1 MRFSAY
7 NRRVLDA
14 TPVIPAPLFT
24 CFQDATGFSEWE
36 FLMVPLKTVQS
47 KETSPREQYPS
58 SRNLSVAQ
66 HLQKTPTK
74 TRVKLENTRKRSRVP
89 PGGQNGAL
97 RGDGSMLFFQPR
109 SILTTPDCRTQSRSS
124 PKSRSPFW
132 GGGANPRS
140 HPRRQR
146 NRGITSY
153 NVVHPQT
160 GFMRFA
166 WKATRLT

>member
-1 MRFSAY
+1 MLSGCHGLLGMGIFNGISEDSTKQGNFPTRTIP
-7 NRRVLDA
+7 VLSK
-14 TPVIPAPLFT
+14 PLSCST
-24 CFQDATGFSEWE
+24 STKNPNQN
-36 FLMVPLKTVQS
+36 QS
-47 KETSPREQYPS
+47 QAGKHTQAEPSTIWRTERSPQGRW
-58 SRNLSVAQ
+58 Q
-66 HLQKTPTK
+66 H
-74 TRVKLENTRKRSRVP
+74 
-89 PGGQNGAL
+89 A
-97 RGDGSMLFFQPR
+97 FFQPR

-153 NVVHPQT
+153 NAVRPQT